1 MSLWFRCKG
10 RLYCEPPE
18 FEAEMTRVTLT
29 GACCAGALVLFAAA
43 AAHAAAPAAAPP
55 RPAAP
60 ARPAAPVRLM
70 PVDLELVLA
79 ADTSSSI
86 DQREAVLQRRGVA
99 EAFRSPALVNAIRSG
114 SLGKIAVA
122 YLDWSGEFNN
132 RIVVNWQVISDAASA
147 ERFAATLLKSGL
159 TYGNGTSIGGAI
171 AMAYGMIETNDLQGA
186 RRTIDISGDGP
197 NNFGRPVSEVRDE
210 IVAKGIT
217 INGLPIATDDVGN
230 GDWGEYYPD
239 IIAYYKNCVIGGR
252 GSFFLPAKGF
262 QDFAAAVRRKLV
274 LEISD
279 ATPPERGP
287 DGIIRIA
294 AAPARPAPAPARPTL
309 PAPQRKNA
317 NCITYDFS
325 GNF

>member
-1 MSLWFRCKG
+1 
-10 RLYCEPPE
+10 
-18 FEAEMTRVTLT
+18 MTRVKFY
-29 GACCAGALVLFAAA
+29 GACCAGVLVLFAAA
-43 AAHAAAPAAAPP
+43 AANAAAPAAAPS

-60 ARPAAPVRLM
+60 ARPGAPVRLI

-86 DQREAVLQRRGVA
+86 DRREALLQRQGVA
-99 EAFRSPALVNAIRSG
+99 QAFRSPAVVNAIRTG

-122 YLDWSGEFNN
+122 YLDWSGEYNY

-147 ERFAATLLKSGL
+147 EQFASSLLKAGI

-210 IVAKGIT
+210 IVAKGVT

-230 GDWGEYYPD
+230 GDWGEYFPD
-239 IIAYYKNCVIGGR
+239 IAAYYKNCVVGGR
-252 GSFFLPAKGF
+252 GSFSLPAKGF
-262 QDFAAAVRRKLV
+262 DEFATAIRRKLI

-279 ATPPERGP
+279 ATPPETQEKP
-287 DGIIRIA
+287 AIIRVA
-294 AAPARPAPAPARPTL
+294 AAPARPAPAPARPAL

-317 NCITYDFS
+317 NCISYDFN